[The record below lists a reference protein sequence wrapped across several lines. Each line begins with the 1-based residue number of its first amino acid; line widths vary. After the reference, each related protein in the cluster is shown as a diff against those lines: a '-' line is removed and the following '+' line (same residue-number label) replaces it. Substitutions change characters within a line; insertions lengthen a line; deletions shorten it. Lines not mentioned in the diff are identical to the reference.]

1 MSRLRNQNDQYR
13 EEYQKAT
20 LENDT
25 KDELLREVKSQLA
38 EEKRKKSFEV
48 EETRKGYGRNF
59 FRKVKLYKKA
69 NNDRESRQSKP
80 EWTLRS
86 QN

>member
-48 EETRKGYGRNF
+48 EETRKGYGRNIF
-59 FRKVKLYKKA
+59 L
-69 NNDRESRQSKP
+69 
-80 EWTLRS
+80 
-86 QN
+86 

>member
-48 EETRKGYGRNF
+48 EETRKGYVGTF
-59 FRKVKLYKKA
+59 FRTVKLYIRA
-69 NNDRESRQSKP
+69 NSSRESRQS
-80 EWTLRS
+80 
-86 QN
+86 

>member
-25 KDELLREVKSQLA
+25 KDELLRELKSQLA

-48 EETRKGYGRNF
+48 EETRKGYGRNIF
-59 FRKVKLYKKA
+59 LY
-69 NNDRESRQSKP
+69 
-80 EWTLRS
+80 S
-86 QN
+86 QILQKGK

>member
-48 EETRKGYGRNF
+48 EETRKGYSRNIF
-59 FRKVKLYKKA
+59 SY
-69 NNDRESRQSKP
+69 
-80 EWTLRS
+80 S
-86 QN
+86 QIVHKGK